1 VKATHGDRKH
11 ETDGMKLKIART
23 ELVIEQGNLVDAQA
37 DALLLPGNNFLWL
50 GGREALAV
58 KQAAGE
64 VVEEEATAQGP
75 AAIGDV
81 IVTSGGALAVRKLLH
96 AVIVGQDLRATSEG
110 VELAVRTALER
121 TAEARISS
129 LAMACLGLDPGH
141 LDAHKAA
148 DAQVGAVID
157 GLIAGTPL
165 SRVRI
170 VTPDEATHRVFVER
184 AGAHFTLPK

>member
-1 VKATHGDRKH
+1 
-11 ETDGMKLKIART
+11 MKLKIART
-23 ELVIEQGNLVDAQA
+23 ELVIEQGRLVEAQA
-37 DALLLPGNNFLWL
+37 DALLVPGNNFLWL

-58 KQAAGE
+58 KEAAGE

-81 IVTSGGALAVRKLLH
+81 IVTSGGALAVRKILH
-96 AVIVGQDLRATSEG
+96 AVIVGQDLRATPES
-110 VELAVRTALER
+110 VRQATEAALQR
-121 TAEARISS
+121 AAEVRVTT

-141 LDAHKAA
+141 LDAPKAA

-165 SRVRI
+165 RQVRI
-170 VTPDEATHRVFVER
+170 VTPDAATHRAFVER